1 MSEFFEDKHAIQ
13 SLRESDFDDLSAYGE
28 AIDNSLQADASEIR
42 MKFETT
48 KRRNRYDIGAL
59 AFGDDGSGMDSETLH
74 KCLKL
79 GWGSR
84 MNDRT
89 GIGRFGVGMT
99 LGAIHECKR
108 IEVWSKAKGGK
119 WLYTYLDLDEIEN
132 DQQTKIPEP
141 VERKLPPQFENLAGK
156 SSGTLMV
163 WRKYDRQERSA
174 DKIIEEFRV
183 WAGRTYR
190 YFIWG
195 TDHKGNP
202 VDPEHRSGPVRMWI
216 DDEEVKAFDP
226 LYARLE
232 KAKYPD
238 DPPAEVYKDMEII
251 WKADINAPVPGADVP
266 VIIRMSFLPE
276 EFRQRPGEGGNAAA
290 IARHIPDN
298 EGISIMRN
306 HREVFYG
313 PTSLPNTAINW
324 RGGKGGW
331 PAFEN
336 VDRWWGGEILFT
348 AEVDRAFTVKNI
360 KRGAKPSRLLKLA
373 IKDKMLPTR
382 MSVLESVRELHKK
395 TKSFDV
401 EEKEKQEAEELLQ
414 RAGKHELAEGTA
426 RKTPTPKSQIDK
438 DKDLDTES
446 EKAAKSYS
454 DRFDEDQQQRLAE
467 LFKSQ
472 PFTVMQE
479 NWKGPL
485 FYEPKFLGGRA
496 VLDYNMSHEF
506 WDRVYELVNS
516 LGEEGNNPESTALE
530 IRVMLDLLIF
540 SHAKAES
547 MFDKDVEYSAESFLE
562 QMRQNWGLYLKSYVK
577 TRKKERGEGE
587 EPGT

>member
-42 MKFETT
+42 MQFETT
-48 KRRNRYDIGAL
+48 KRRNRYDIKAL
-59 AFGDDGSGMDSETLH
+59 AFGDDGGGMDAETLG

-132 DQQTKIPEP
+132 DQQTKIPDP
-141 VERKLPPQFENLAGK
+141 VERKLPPQFEDLVGK
-156 SSGTLMV
+156 SSGTLVV

-202 VDPEHRSGPVRMWI
+202 VDPEHRNGPVRMWL
-216 DDEEVKAFDP
+216 DGEEVNAFDP

-232 KAKYPD
+232 KTTYPD
-238 DPPAEVYKDMEII
+238 DPPAEVYKDIGI
-251 WKADINAPVPGADVP
+251 KWKADVNAPKPGADIP
-266 VIIRMSFLPE
+266 VTIRMSFLPE
-276 EFRQRPGEGGNAAA
+276 EFRQREGDGGRPHAT
-290 IARHIPDN
+290 ARHIPDN

-313 PTSLPNTAINW
+313 SSLNW
-324 RGGKGGW
+324 QGGKGGW
-331 PAFEN
+331 PRFEK

-360 KRGAKPSRLLKLA
+360 KRGAKPQRELKLT
-373 IKDKMLPTR
+373 IKGKMIGTR
-382 MSVLESVRELHKK
+382 NTCIEKVRGLWKE
-395 TKSFDV
+395 TKISDF
-401 EEKEKQEAEELLQ
+401 EEKEKKDAAELLQ
-414 RAGKHELAEGTA
+414 RAGKHEPAEGTA
-426 RKTPTPKSQIDK
+426 KKTPTPKSQIDK
-438 DKDLDTES
+438 DKDLDSES
-446 EKAAKSYS
+446 EEAAKSYS
-454 DRFDEDQQQRLAE
+454 DRYDDDQQQRLAE

-479 NWKGPL
+479 IWNGPL

-496 VLDYNMSHEF
+496 VLDYNMGHEF

-516 LGEEGNNPESTALE
+516 LGEEGTDPEATALE

-562 QMRQNWGLYLKSYVK
+562 QMRQNWGLYLKSYVV
-577 TRKKERGEGE
+577 TRKKESGEDE
-587 EPGT
+587 D